1 MPDAKWLVIEESGA
15 SYFLY
20 RYTGSGEFAGDTWHV
35 ALEDAHHQAKYEYG
49 SQAGDWVEVPPSV
62 DDAVQF
68 AREHFDLGPS
78 K

>member
-1 MPDAKWLVIEESGA
+1 MPDAEWLVIEESGA

-20 RYTGSGEFAGDTWHV
+20 RYTGSGEFAGDTWHA
-35 ALEDAHHQAKYEYG
+35 ALEDAQHQANYEYG
-49 SQAGDWVEVPPSV
+49 SRSGDWVEVPPSI

-68 AREHFDLGPS
+68 AREHFDLGPL